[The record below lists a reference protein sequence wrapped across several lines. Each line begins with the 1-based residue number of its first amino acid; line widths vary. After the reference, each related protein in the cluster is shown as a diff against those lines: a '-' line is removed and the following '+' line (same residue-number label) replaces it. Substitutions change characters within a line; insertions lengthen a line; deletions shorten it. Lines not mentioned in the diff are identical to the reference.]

1 MVLIPIMASRL
12 MLSLKKAVVDSR
24 LSWSPS
30 VMADLDQ
37 GRPVGGIRFESGV
50 PGGLDRVPGISVSP
64 NEEGVELQSL
74 DSITL
79 VSPNAPTSSVGIIS
93 SSDPLP
99 WPCWC

>member
-12 MLSLKKAVVDSR
+12 MLSLKKAVVDSK

-30 VMADLDQ
+30 VMADLGQ

-50 PGGLDRVPGISVSP
+50 PGGLDGVPGISISP

-79 VSPNAPTSSVGIIS
+79 VSRDAPTSNVGMIS
-93 SSDPLP
+93 SSDPPP
-99 WPCWC
+99 WSCWY